1 MTPLAHS
8 LTGPQHQLQGD
19 AIASKKYLQNDI
31 NVEIVLEIVGDNVV
45 DNVNMTFSWIV
56 VDGVKAVVKF
66 TISGVLVLGVIVEVV
81 KFT

>member
-1 MTPLAHS
+1 MRSERLGWKPYHIF
-8 LTGPQHQLQGD
+8 H
-19 AIASKKYLQNDI
+19 KKYLQNDI

>member
-1 MTPLAHS
+1 M
-8 LTGPQHQLQGD
+8 
-19 AIASKKYLQNDI
+19 QNDI

>member
-1 MTPLAHS
+1 M
-8 LTGPQHQLQGD
+8 QH
-19 AIASKKYLQNDI
+19 DI

>member
-1 MTPLAHS
+1 M
-8 LTGPQHQLQGD
+8 
-19 AIASKKYLQNDI
+19 KNYI
-31 NVEIVLEIVGDNVV
+31 NVDIVLEIVGDNVV

>member
-1 MTPLAHS
+1 M
-8 LTGPQHQLQGD
+8 
-19 AIASKKYLQNDI
+19 QNDI

-66 TISGVLVLGVIVEVV
+66 TISGVLVFCVIVEVV

>member
-1 MTPLAHS
+1 M
-8 LTGPQHQLQGD
+8 
-19 AIASKKYLQNDI
+19 QNDI

-45 DNVNMTFSWIV
+45 DNINMTFSWIV